1 MFNGITKNVLILGFI
16 SLLTDVSSEMIYPL
30 LPVFLTAVLGAGPAF
45 IGIIEGIAES
55 TASILKLFSGWF
67 SDKVKKRKPLI
78 LIGYS
83 LSTISRP
90 LVAISSSWF
99 QVLLIRF
106 SDRVGKGIRTAP
118 RDALI
123 ADSIHP
129 SALGKAFG
137 FHRAMDHAG
146 AVIGPLIASI
156 LLYSFTQ
163 NYRTIFW
170 LAAIPGILSIIL
182 IIFFLSE
189 TTPLSRDA
197 KFPMSPS
204 FKGGS
209 RISGNFKRFLGIIII
224 FTLGN
229 SSDAFLILR
238 ANELGIT
245 PSQIPLLWLTLHVV
259 KMLSSMPGGALSD
272 RIDRRYVIISGWF
285 VYSIIYFAFAFATE
299 AYHAWLLFA
308 LYGIYFG
315 LTEGA
320 ERALVSD
327 MVSPEERGRAYGL
340 YHFAVGIALLPASIL
355 MGFIWQGF
363 GHEIAFSFGAILSI
377 MASILFIFLVRK

>member
-1 MFNGITKNVLILGFI
+1 MLNGITKNVLILGFI

-67 SDKVKKRKPLI
+67 SDRVKKRKPLI

-146 AVIGPLIASI
+146 AVIGPLLASI
-156 LLYSFTQ
+156 LLYAVTQ

-170 LAAIPGILSIIL
+170 LAAIPGILSLIL

-189 TTPLSRDA
+189 TAPFSRDV
-197 KFPMSPS
+197 KLPMSPS
-204 FKGGS
+204 FKAGS
-209 RISGNFKRFLGIIII
+209 RISGNFKRFLIIIII

-229 SSDAFLILR
+229 SSDVFLILR
-238 ANELGIT
+238 AN
-245 PSQIPLLWLTLHVV
+245 
-259 KMLSSMPGGALSD
+259 
-272 RIDRRYVIISGWF
+272 
-285 VYSIIYFAFAFATE
+285 
-299 AYHAWLLFA
+299 
-308 LYGIYFG
+308 
-315 LTEGA
+315 
-320 ERALVSD
+320 
-327 MVSPEERGRAYGL
+327 
-340 YHFAVGIALLPASIL
+340 
-355 MGFIWQGF
+355 
-363 GHEIAFSFGAILSI
+363 
-377 MASILFIFLVRK
+377 